1 MANVLVNDA
10 SLADIAEA
18 IREKNGTEE
27 TYKPAEMGDAVRAI
41 ESGGGVGIILKDFNS
56 TGSPLTVD
64 IRGLQSHYDN
74 LKDDTLKQRFSGNLS
89 YLCYNFGSG
98 STNGLYTQVVDAYL
112 IDGLDKLP
120 MNMFNYCTA
129 LKNIHGDLTE
139 VATLG
144 NNCFAFCVSLTE
156 LPYMPSLNKLD
167 NTVFNSCTGLTR
179 IKLYKTPSNS
189 SNISN
194 SAFVNCKNITDIY
207 VPWSE
212 GEINNAPWGAVNA
225 TVHYNTAYD
234 ENNEP
239 IV

>member
-10 SLADIAEA
+10 SLADIADA

-74 LKDDTLKQRFSGNLS
+74 LKDNSKIRFSGNLS

-98 STNGLYTQVVDAYL
+98 PTNGLYTQTESIYL

-120 MNMFNYCTA
+120 MNMFYYCSS
-129 LKNIHGDLTE
+129 LKNVYGDLSK

-144 NNCFAFCVSLTE
+144 NNCFAFCTSLTE

-167 NTVFNSCTGLTR
+167 SGVFNGCTGLTK
-179 IKLYKTPSNS
+179 IKLYTAPSKASDIHNF
-189 SNISN
+189 
-194 SAFVNCKNITDIY
+194 AFLNCTNITDIY
-207 VPWSE
+207 VPWAE
-212 GEINNAPWGAVNA
+212 GAVDKAPWGATNA
-225 TVHYNTAYD
+225 TIHYNTVYD
-234 ENNEP
+234 ENHEP